1 MHKKRQNL
9 LLLGEFYGELEHIGV
24 WQRRGLVDIMKRYL
38 KENAIVLILL
48 LALIMLS
55 APFFSVI
62 MSMFS
67 KYLNL
72 GLGDWLSFY
81 GTIAGIVISLIVV
94 HFQLSLEGERE
105 IQKYRPE
112 IVLSNDYQLIK
123 PDCRIYF
130 DDKHWFHLVK
140 TKNQNKHVEANSF
153 EKSYAEKNKRDKVL
167 SLEIVNNQPIFNIHI
182 VFGEDMA
189 SELIPKISVDQR
201 LYVVSKAHQKEIH
214 SHLIGNTT
222 HFTHVPNIIVL
233 YFTTLSGEICEYRY
247 KVDSKGYC
255 NIEKKYH
262 GINYPK
268 TLIKNHLCDYF
279 ISK

>member
-55 APFFSVI
+55 GPFFSVI

-153 EKSYAEKNKRDKVL
+153 EKSYAEKNKRDKVFQ
-167 SLEIVNNQPIFNIHI
+167 EKFVNI
-182 VFGEDMA
+182 D
-189 SELIPKISVDQR
+189 
-201 LYVVSKAHQKEIH
+201 
-214 SHLIGNTT
+214 
-222 HFTHVPNIIVL
+222 
-233 YFTTLSGEICEYRY
+233 
-247 KVDSKGYC
+247 
-255 NIEKKYH
+255 
-262 GINYPK
+262 
-268 TLIKNHLCDYF
+268 IK
-279 ISK
+279 